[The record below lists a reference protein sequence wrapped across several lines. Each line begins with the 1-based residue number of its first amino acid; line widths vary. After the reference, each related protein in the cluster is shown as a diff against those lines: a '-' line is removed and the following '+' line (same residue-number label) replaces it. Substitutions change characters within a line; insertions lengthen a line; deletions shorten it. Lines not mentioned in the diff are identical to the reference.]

1 MKCERIFWER
11 KAFEGGFM
19 VVAFEYLTAL
29 GDV

>member
-1 MKCERIFWER
+1 MRENFWER